1 MIKWL
6 KLLSTFKL
14 PANYFRIDG
23 SVKAEPSSQG
33 TQVLRLDENA
43 VLIDTR
49 QQAHPM
55 VAGMAPWIVVGIYF
69 MGLVL
74 VTSTHDL
81 LFPRPTIE
89 PEMGLGEKFLLW
101 SLLGGVL
108 YMLLLACW
116 LFFMLIIQPSPSPL
130 LLDRNARKVY
140 GSFRGNRV
148 EMDWNRVK
156 PAITRGAMAN
166 RGGVMTLYNFNL
178 AQFADG
184 QEPSHKTVECG
195 ILLSAGNIGME
206 PCVALWEFIRT
217 YMDEAPE
224 KLPVTGVL
232 PDTGDWTHKW
242 LERGP
247 YGSIYLGLPMTTLL
261 RENNGVP
268 RFDFWIS
275 VAAFFMAPGMFF
287 SLYDTWLRPQ
297 TSLKPEWIPAQP
309 TSPNPYAITVPD
321 NSDRPLREKAAKLVI
336 LWVATLM
343 VSGCA
348 FWWWIVSALVS
359 A

>member
-6 KLLSTFKL
+6 KLLYTFKL

-23 SVKAEPSSQG
+23 SVKAEPSSRG

-43 VLIDTR
+43 ALIDTR

-55 VAGMAPWIVVGIYF
+55 VAGMAPWIIAGIFFMCYF
-69 MGLVL
+69 L
-74 VTSTHDL
+74 VTGINDL
-81 LFPRPTIE
+81 LFPRPTNE
-89 PEMGLGEKFLLW
+89 PPA
-101 SLLGGVL
+101 SLVSHIVDWVMLAMFFYVL
-108 YMLLLACW
+108 ATACW
-116 LFFMLIIQPSPSPL
+116 LVHMLIIQPSPSPL
-130 LLDRNARKVY
+130 LLDRKARKVY
-140 GSFRGNRV
+140 GSYRGKLV

-166 RGGVMTLYNFNL
+166 RGGVMTLYNFSL
-178 AQFADG
+178 AQFAAG
-184 QEPSHKTVECG
+184 QEPSNKTVECG
-195 ILLSAGNIGME
+195 ILLSSANIGME
-206 PCVALWEFIRT
+206 PCVALWEFIRI

-224 KLPVTGVL
+224 KLPATEVSPETS
-232 PDTGDWTHKW
+232 DWTQKW

-247 YGSIYLGLPMTTLL
+247 YGSIYLGQPIITLL

-275 VAAFFMAPGMFF
+275 VAVWFMAPGMFF

-297 TSLKPEWIPAQP
+297 IRLKPEWIPALP
-309 TSPNPYAITVPD
+309 TDSNPYAITLAD
-321 NSDRPLREKAAKLVI
+321 DSDRPLREKGARLVI
-336 LWVATLM
+336 LWTVALM

-348 FWWWIVSALVS
+348 SWWWVISALVS

>member
-14 PANYFRIDG
+14 PANYFKIDG

-43 VLIDTR
+43 AVIDTR
-49 QQAHPM
+49 QQVHPM
-55 VAGMAPWIVVGIYF
+55 VAGMMPWLVVGIFFMCYF
-69 MGLVL
+69 L
-74 VTSTHDL
+74 VTGINDL
-81 LFPRPTIE
+81 LFPHPTNE
-89 PEMGLGEKFLLW
+89 PPAGLV
-101 SLLGGVL
+101 SLTADWM
-108 YMLLLACW
+108 MLAMFFYGIATAYW
-116 LFFMLIIQPSPSPL
+116 LIHMLVIQPSPL
-130 LLDRNARKVY
+130 LLDRKARKVY
-140 GSFRGNRV
+140 GSYRGKLV

-156 PAITRGAMAN
+156 PAITRGTMAN
-166 RGGVMTLYNFNL
+166 RGGVMTLYNFSL
-178 AQFADG
+178 AQFAEG
-184 QEPSHKTVECG
+184 QEPSNKTVECG

-206 PCVALWEFIRT
+206 PCVALWEFIRI

-224 KLPVTGVL
+224 KLPATEVS
-232 PDTGDWTHKW
+232 PDTGDWTQKW

-247 YGSIYLGLPMTTLL
+247 YGGIYVGQPIIKQL

-275 VAAFFMAPGMFF
+275 VAVWFMAPGMFF

-297 TSLKPEWIPAQP
+297 TRLKPEWIPALP
-309 TSPNPYAITVPD
+309 TSSNPYAITVPD
-321 NSDRPLREKAAKLVI
+321 NSDRPLRKKGARLVMAWTAAL
-336 LWVATLM
+336 L

-348 FWWWIVSALVS
+348 SWWWIVSALVN